1 MTSTQKPEHI
11 LPYSIRLLAIKQLLN
26 RCLDDGYFDC
36 HKKEDAIYNK
46 AVIKLCISDSHAADE
61 FMAGGNDFRF
71 RNHKKD
77 NNGKLVSVEAYLPE
91 NKSKYYE

>member
-1 MTSTQKPEHI
+1 MMSTQKPEHI

-46 AVIKLCISDSHAADE
+46 AVIKLCISDSRASDE
-61 FMAGGNDFRF
+61 FMAGGNGFRF

-77 NNGKLVSVEAYLPE
+77 KNGKLVSVEAYLPE
-91 NKSKYYE
+91 NKK

>member
-1 MTSTQKPEHI
+1 MMSAQKIGYI
-11 LPYSIRLLAIKQLLN
+11 LPYSIRLLTIKQLLN
-26 RCLDDGYFDC
+26 RCLGDGYFDC

-61 FMAGGNDFRF
+61 FMAGGNGFRF

-77 NNGKLVSVEAYLPE
+77 KKGKLESVEAYLLE
-91 NKSKYYE
+91 HE

>member
-1 MTSTQKPEHI
+1 MTSTRKIEHI
-11 LPYSIRLLAIKQLLN
+11 VPYSIRLLAIKQLLN

-46 AVIKLCISDSHAADE
+46 AIIKLCISDSHAADE
-61 FMAGGNDFRF
+61 FMAGGNGFRF

-77 NNGKLVSVEAYLPE
+77 KKGKLASVEAYLIE
-91 NKSKYYE
+91 SNK